1 MYFWFIRVDI
11 YICIIIEMEL
21 NIIIDFIQKKNIKHL
36 VVHGLKTKQHTHR
49 YIHESIY
56 NTFVY
61 IADHCSERSVN
72 IPQVIWCEDTPHS
85 TKIYAPIIYNP
96 ESNYLIFSTP
106 HLETDKYL
114 PILKNAYYIL
124 HYRKGVVYSDVPITK
139 YNYLLQTK
147 RAVKYV
153 DFRYNATN
161 TEYHANNMTGVMT
174 IDNTP
179 FWFDTVTNEA
189 NLAWATNL
197 MPEEI
202 DINIKV
208 IRESHRPLFKLQ
220 SYFCGSVWRV
230 NELDLIQWD
239 ANCKRLGIDSI
250 CERQKDESIHQ
261 QMVCGSFLSHA
272 IQGESQ
278 RQSDIKYYIP
288 CRILKN
294 ISYGAIPITNNI
306 GVYNMLKK
314 YDVVYDSDID
324 RLFEK
329 SIDQYNKILV
339 NYDDYKHNQ
348 IRVMEYVRDHHT
360 FLHRIAVIIQYGFCG
375 DFVKQSSETLKQ
387 VSETLRQTSETLKFM
402 VGTFKYR
409 CETLNSEDSETSN
422 SEESETLNRASETL
436 NRASETLNWV
446 SETLNWVSETLNHKS
461 ETLNRVSET
470 LNRVSETLNPKS
482 EMLNRVSETLNP
494 EENEALN
501 PEENEALNPEENETL
516 NPNENETLNPN
527 ENETLNPNENEMLN
541 RISETL
547 NPEESKTLKSEES
560 KTLKSEESKTLKS
573 EDSETLNRVS
583 EMLNRVSEILN
594 RASETLNRVSETK
607 FPNSNV

>member
-1 MYFWFIRVDI
+1 
-11 YICIIIEMEL
+11 MEL
-21 NIIIDFIQKKNIKHL
+21 NIIIDFIQKKNITHL
-36 VVHGLKTKQHTHR
+36 VVHGLKTRQHTHR

-61 IADHCSERSVN
+61 ISEQCNERSFN
-72 IPQVIWCEDTPHS
+72 RPQVIWCEDTPYS
-85 TKIYAPIIYNP
+85 TKIYTPIIYNP

-153 DFRYNATN
+153 DFRYTATN
-161 TEYHANNMTGVMT
+161 TEYHANNMTGVIT

-202 DINIKV
+202 DIKIKV
-208 IRESHRPLFKLQ
+208 IRESERPLFKLQ

-230 NELDLIQWD
+230 NESDLIQWD
-239 ANCKRLGIDSI
+239 TNCKRLGIDSI

-294 ISYGAIPITNNI
+294 ISYGATPITNSI
-306 GVYNMLKK
+306 GVYNMLKD

-329 SIDQYNKILV
+329 SLDQYNKILD
-339 NYDDYKHNQ
+339 NYNDYKHNQ
-348 IRVMEYVRDHHT
+348 IRVMEYVRDNHT
-360 FLHRIAVIIQYGFCG
+360 FLHRIAIIIQYGFCG
-375 DFVKQSSETLKQ
+375 DFVKQASDTLKQ
-387 VSETLRQTSETLKFM
+387 VSETLRQTGETLKFM
-402 VGTFKYR
+402 VGTFKYKS
-409 CETLNSEDSETSN
+409 ETLNLEENETLN
-422 SEESETLNRASETL
+422 TESETLNL
-436 NRASETLNWV
+436 ASETLNWV
-446 SETLNWVSETLNHKS
+446 SETLNWVSETLNWVSEMLNHKS

-494 EENEALN
+494 EES
-501 PEENEALNPEENETL
+501 ETL
-516 NPNENETLNPN
+516 NPNSEV
-527 ENETLNPNENEMLN
+527 LN
-541 RISETL
+541 RVSE
-547 NPEESKTLKSEES
+547 TLKSEE
-560 KTLKSEESKTLKS
+560 
-573 EDSETLNRVS
+573 SETLNRVS
-583 EMLNRVSEILN
+583 EMLKSEESETFNRVSEMLKSEESETFNRVSEMLNQVSETLNRASETLN